1 MSHTRE
7 QGRRTRHRRL
17 RKKVTGLP
25 ERPRLCVFRSHNH
38 LYVQLVDDVAG
49 KALCGW
55 STKDERLKHLK
66 RGGNLDAAKE
76 LGALVAADAVKR
88 GVTRVVFDRGGY
100 VYHGRVKAQ
109 AEAAR
114 AGGLQ
119 V

>member
-1 MSHTRE
+1 MSQARE
-7 QGRRTRHRRL
+7 VGRRARHRRL
-17 RKKVTGLP
+17 RKKVAGLP
-25 ERPRLCVFRSHNH
+25 ERPRMCVFRSHNH

-55 STKDERLKHLK
+55 STKDARLKHLK

-76 LGALVAADAVKR
+76 LGTLVAADAVKR

-100 VYHGRVKAQ
+100 VYHGRVKAL